1 MSTLAASNL
10 KNSGATGN
18 NLVLGTSGR
27 TTCLSANSTPVVLT
41 DGATITPDFNA
52 GNNFS
57 VTLGGNRTLANPS
70 NLTSGQSGSI
80 VITQDGT
87 GGRTLAYGSYWK
99 FPAGTVPSLTTT
111 ANAVDVLV
119 YYVESATRIAAN
131 LIKDVK

>member
-1 MSTLAASNL
+1 MSTLNAVNL
-10 KNSGATGN
+10 KNSGSAGN
-18 NLVLGTSGR
+18 NIVLGTSGR

-41 DGATITPDFNA
+41 DGATVTPDFNA

-57 VTLGGNRTLANPS
+57 LTLGGNRTLANPT

-80 VITQDGT
+80 VITQDAT

-99 FPAGTVPSLTTT
+99 FPGGTAPTLTPT
-111 ANAVDVLV
+111 ANAVDVLA
-119 YYVESATRIAAN
+119 YYAESATRIAAN